1 MRETDFRYATGVV
14 APGGRAACRFP
25 GEPQLGA
32 APAQAREA
40 KPGACHT
47 QNVTTSYSFRGELWH
62 YPDESGWHFITL
74 PPDVAEQ
81 VRDDTVP
88 FRKGFGSVKV
98 TASITGQRWSTSLF
112 PESKSHSYVL
122 PVKRAI
128 RTAAGIQAGD
138 EVDVELVL
146 ELEG

>member
-1 MRETDFRYATGVV
+1 M
-14 APGGRAACRFP
+14 
-25 GEPQLGA
+25 
-32 APAQAREA
+32 
-40 KPGACHT
+40 
-47 QNVTTSYSFRGELWH
+47 TTSYSFRGELWQ

-98 TASITGQRWSTSLF
+98 TASIAGQRWSTSLF

-122 PVKRAI
+122 PVKKAI
-128 RTAAGIQAGD
+128 RTAVGIKAGD
-138 EVDVELVL
+138 DLDVELVL